1 MDSLSGKVIV
11 ITGAITGIGAATAQT
26 LVKLGCKVA
35 LAARSVDKLNDLA
48 EELGPAAL
56 CIPTDVTIEADVSNM
71 VDRTLKTFGRI
82 DGLLANAGIYIRGKI
97 YEGDPND
104 WARLIDVN
112 VTGVMRCVHA
122 VLPHLMA
129 QKSGDILVTSSI
141 SGFSDIHW
149 EPVYSAS
156 KHAMQSFVHTLR
168 RQVILF
174 NIRVGSIAPGTVAN
188 ELWGITEEA
197 EINKRVAD
205 HSCLRSEDVA
215 EAIVFMLSQP
225 PHVTIRDLVMIPQG
239 LDL

>member
-11 ITGAITGIGAATAQT
+11 ITGASTGIGAATAQT

-35 LAARSVDKLNDLA
+35 LAARSVDKLKDLA

-56 CIPTDVTIEADVSNM
+56 CIPTDVTLEADVSNM

-122 VLPHLMA
+122 VLPHLRPRNPAISWSQAPFRGSPIFTGNPYTVHQNMPC
-129 QKSGDILVTSSI
+129 KVSSTRC
-141 SGFSDIHW
+141 
-149 EPVYSAS
+149 A
-156 KHAMQSFVHTLR
+156 AR
-168 RQVILF
+168 
-174 NIRVGSIAPGTVAN
+174 
-188 ELWGITEEA
+188 
-197 EINKRVAD
+197 
-205 HSCLRSEDVA
+205 
-215 EAIVFMLSQP
+215 
-225 PHVTIRDLVMIPQG
+225 
-239 LDL
+239 